1 MPALKVVLFIIIAAT
16 VIGIIIINENVK
28 NLHDTFLFI
37 LNSTVLFL
45 NIKLLIDGTYIWEM
59 ITSGVVI
66 VFSTI
71 NVILIIIVSRQEKK
85 GD

>member
-1 MPALKVVLFIIIAAT
+1 MLALKVVLFIIITAT
-16 VIGIIIINENVK
+16 VVGIIINENVK
-28 NLHDTFLFI
+28 NLHDTFLLI
-37 LNSTVLFL
+37 LNSTVLFFS
-45 NIKLLIDGTYIWEM
+45 IKLLIDVTHIWEM

-71 NVILIIIVSRQEKK
+71 NVILIIIASRQEKK